1 MDPSLFIDEVPSHFL
16 CCVCFNVVEDPV
28 EHTDCDNIFCSGC
41 SSKLLSHQSS
51 CPLCRGSL
59 KQSKMRPLNRILK
72 GQYDS
77 LKMMCLYA
85 ANGCGS
91 KFTIAEKAC
100 HEAICN
106 HHYVQCQYCQDR
118 LKVNEI
124 SNHESTTCRMY
135 PVPCPVEECD
145 VKSIPRQMLEH
156 HLHDYGVKHVELL
169 QATIKT
175 LRQAQPLR
183 REQSRGFPPCRGA
196 LPIEELIRRAADDFH
211 RVQHMSDGFRP
222 PTLLSGRY

>member
-1 MDPSLFIDEVPSHFL
+1 MPLVILSNIIRTTTNHQRIRKSLSFIITFSNIPQYIHVLNQSKMDPSLFIDEVPSHFL

-72 GQYDS
+72 GQYYS

-106 HHYVQCQYCQDR
+106 HY
-118 LKVNEI
+118 
-124 SNHESTTCRMY
+124 
-135 PVPCPVEECD
+135 
-145 VKSIPRQMLEH
+145 
-156 HLHDYGVKHVELL
+156 
-169 QATIKT
+169 
-175 LRQAQPLR
+175 
-183 REQSRGFPPCRGA
+183 
-196 LPIEELIRRAADDFH
+196 
-211 RVQHMSDGFRP
+211 
-222 PTLLSGRY
+222 